1 MQCKFPNTTIAFNLH
16 NQVSGKTV

>member
-1 MQCKFPNTTIAFNLH
+1 MQCKFPKTTIAFNLH